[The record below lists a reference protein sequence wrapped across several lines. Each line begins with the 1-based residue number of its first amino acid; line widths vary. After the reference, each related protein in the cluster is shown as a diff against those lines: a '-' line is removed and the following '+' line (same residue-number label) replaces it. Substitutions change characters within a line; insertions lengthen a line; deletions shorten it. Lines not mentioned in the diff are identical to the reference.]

1 MTSGAAPNVRSG
13 TTRPRGQ
20 TLIDVFR
27 SVGRAGAASAT
38 FHLEEGP
45 ATTSAATL
53 VHQAE
58 TMAGTLTSLGV
69 RRGDRVGIVG
79 RNRPEWLRSALAC
92 WAAGA
97 TVVPLPFHLR
107 IRDHAGFAQGLER
120 LVRAAACRVVLSEDR
135 FLADL
140 PADVAVAWEP
150 ATSAGMGTSASLE
163 GHGSDGG
170 SLAPDRSPEDLA
182 VVQFT
187 SGSTAEP
194 KGACLTHASVLAAV
208 SGYAAVLGARPGV
221 DRFVSWLPFF
231 HDWGLFGFAL
241 RPLMLGCDVHVL
253 PTERFA
259 ASPERWFRV
268 VTDVRGTMT
277 AGPPS
282 SVLAALRSIGDAE
295 HAGSLDL
302 SSIRW
307 FHLGAER
314 TDPDAVDE
322 IAERAGRIG
331 LRPDAI
337 GTSYGM
343 AEATLGLTGA
353 RPGTGQRFDR
363 VDPDALARGI
373 AEPPS
378 AGRARRVTSCGPPL
392 PSVELRIAEGGVA
405 LPERHVG
412 EIQARGPSIMR
423 GYLVGG
429 PEPVEQPFDD
439 GWLRTGDLGYLA
451 DGELFVV
458 GRRKDL
464 IIAQGRNVA
473 PEDAEGAAARVEG
486 VRAGRV
492 VAFAPPDAPEGTL
505 IVALEATPDA
515 DLASLPARV
524 RHAVTEA
531 VEVIPAEVL
540 VLHEGE
546 IPKTT
551 SGKLRRS
558 EVRERHRRGELDVE
572 PAR

>member
-1 MTSGAAPNVRSG
+1 MTSGAVPGAPPDATG
-13 TTRPRGQ
+13 LPGE

-27 SVGRAGAASAT
+27 SVAREGSASAT
-38 FHLEEGP
+38 FHVDGGP
-45 ATTSAATL
+45 VTISAAAL
-53 VHQAE
+53 VEQAE
-58 TMAGTLTSLGV
+58 TTASVLTSLGV
-69 RRGDRVGIVG
+69 RSGDRVGIIG

-97 TVVPLPFHLR
+97 TAVPLPFHLR
-107 IRDHAGFAQGLER
+107 IRDPNAFARGLER
-120 LVRAAACRVVLSEDR
+120 LIRTAACRVVLSEDR
-135 FLADL
+135 FLGSL
-140 PADVAVAWEP
+140 PADVAVPWDVG
-150 ATSAGMGTSASLE
+150 AGAGESPPPDGDGRIDALAS
-163 GHGSDGG
+163 
-170 SLAPDRSPEDLA
+170 DRSHDDLA

-194 KGACLTHASVLAAV
+194 KGACLTHRSVLAAV

-268 VTDVRGTMT
+268 VTDVRATMT

-282 SVLAALRSIGDAE
+282 SVLAALRSLGDTGRDGA
-295 HAGSLDL
+295 LDL

-314 TDPDAVDE
+314 TDPNAVDE
-322 IAERAGRIG
+322 IAARTGRMG
-331 LRPDAI
+331 MRPEAI

-353 RPGTGQRFDR
+353 RPGTGQRFDH

-373 AEPPS
+373 AEPVRP
-378 AGRARRVTSCGPPL
+378 GLGRRVTSCGPPL
-392 PSVELRIAEGGVA
+392 PSVRLRITDGAQV
-405 LPERHVG
+405 LPTRRVG
-412 EIQARGPSIMR
+412 EIQAAGPSIMR
-423 GYLVGG
+423 GYLGDG
-429 PEPVEQPFDD
+429 PEPTDQPFDD

-473 PEDAEGAAARVEG
+473 PEDAEWAAARVEG

-492 VAFAPPDAPEGTL
+492 VAFAPPDAPEGTMV
-505 IVALEATPDA
+505 VALEATRDA
-515 DLASLPARV
+515 DLDSLPARV
-524 RHAVTEA
+524 RHAVTDA

-540 VLHEGE
+540 VLDDGA

-558 EVRERHRRGELDVE
+558 EVRERHRRGELGVE
-572 PAR
+572 RSD